1 VSPELNAVIEA
12 ADDLAWRPT
21 SNTSNVPAYRA
32 RKASHQAL
40 CDALARLERVDET
53 EPVLLLL
60 VAAIRRAACCNYC
73 NRMGPPYY
81 ARKQAIYQ
89 LRGCLDVWHRL
100 VIEGAS

>member
-1 VSPELNAVIEA
+1 MSPELCAVIEA

-21 SNTSNVPAYRA
+21 ANTSHVPAYRA
-32 RKASHQAL
+32 RKAAHAAL
-40 CDALARLERVDET
+40 CEALAALGRVNET

-60 VAAIRRAACCNYC
+60 LAAIRRTALCNFC

-100 VIEGAS
+100 VLEGAA